1 MIDNID
7 KMIDYF
13 KQNISGELVILTDYK
28 EFSLLDDKEKDID
41 LENGINIYKGV
52 PVLLRDDMPPNNEWV
67 IMTKEDFE
75 RNLNK

>member
-1 MIDNID
+1 MIDKID

-28 EFSLLDDKEKDID
+28 EFSLLDDKEKSID
-41 LENGINIYKGV
+41 LENGINTYKECNV
-52 PVLLRDDMPPNNEWV
+52 ILRDDMPPNNSWV

-75 RNLNK
+75 RNNK

>member
-28 EFSLLDDKEKDID
+28 EFSLFDDKEKGID
-41 LENGINIYKGV
+41 LENGINTYKGCDV
-52 PVLLRDDMPPNNEWV
+52 ILRDDMPPNNSWG
-67 IMTKEDFE
+67 IMTREDFE
-75 RNLNK
+75 RNNK

>member
-1 MIDNID
+1 MIDKID

-28 EFSLLDDKEKDID
+28 EFSLFDDKEKGID
-41 LENGINIYKGV
+41 LGNGMNTYKGCDV
-52 PVLLRDDMPPNNEWV
+52 ILRDDMPPNNNWV

-75 RNLNK
+75 RNNK